1 MSNWMRLEKLTRLG
15 PLCGSYLNNCRLFH
29 LNHVRLRKR
38 SIRKKMF
45 PFDVQNRPALT
56 LDPDAQ
62 SSLETD
68 SKIKNGSRTLPIINP
83 PEKIAKTV
91 EILFSKDSAEN
102 PIRPDSYLA
111 AGVKLWNFL
120 HSRKLPLELTQ
131 INHLENQ
138 FKRIIIEKEYQNC
151 PDDLLFEQSD
161 EIERKARKM
170 LESKTNTWKSVVYD
184 DEAAKAYL
192 LARAPFDYSAVY
204 RTMSEI
210 KKREPDFQ
218 PRTIFDFGSGVGT
231 CIWAANSLFGEMSEI
246 FAVDPSSSMNDLARA
261 ILLQG
266 KTSHS
271 LPAGHFFRLN
281 CPTNNDLTYDLVTS
295 AFTLAE
301 LPSAKARLTSLDI
314 LWRKTHG
321 YLILLED
328 GSNAGF
334 QILAEARDYL
344 LQLVEA
350 NAGRN
355 DQIGKEL
362 HGHLF
367 APCPHSQKCPRYFED
382 NIPCNFDTRYE
393 NFKLNSIPN
402 EITHTPKKEKFCYL
416 IFKKGPEPE
425 ADKSYQYPRVVE
437 EPMMRKKHVVCRM
450 CTHRGKLE
458 EFVATKGPTNS
469 IDTRMLYQHVK
480 RIHCGDQLK
489 VQVQD
494 KSKES
499 LTYVTWKERKAMW
512 KQMQDEISPTK

>member
-231 CIWAANSLFGEMSEI
+231 CIWAKPVI
-246 FAVDPSSSMNDLARA
+246 HY
-261 ILLQG
+261 LL
-266 KTSHS
+266 
-271 LPAGHFFRLN
+271 
-281 CPTNNDLTYDLVTS
+281 LTYDLVTS